1 MINVYGPDGS
11 LHRLPLQPGLAGR
24 RRFLRAV
31 RAALRLPDHATIE
44 MSFEV
49 AVPLPSPSGSGLSPN
64 SALINTQDFSLASHI
79 ATVNAG
85 IRRGRQAAQDKAP
98 AAAPEEAAQGAEAEE
113 AETEAAEVADVAGGR
128 DEAGA
133 SAAGPAGTSPRA
145 PSSRPVQLEEEG
157 TPRLSK
163 RLRR

>member
-49 AVPLPSPSGSGLSPN
+49 AVPLPSPSGSGPSPN

-85 IRRGRQAAQDKAP
+85 IRRGRLGAQGKAP
-98 AAAPEEAAQGAEAEE
+98 TTVPAEAAVAEEAEE
-113 AETEAAEVADVAGGR
+113 APA
-128 DEAGA
+128 AGA
-133 SAAGPAGTSPRA
+133 AGVTASQGGAAGAAGVGPVGGA
-145 PSSRPVQLEEEG
+145 PFLESVPQQAEEDALA
-157 TPRLSK
+157 PRLSK
-163 RLRR
+163 RHRR